1 MKPPHS
7 DAPLWLW
14 DGAGV
19 CACGQLEQKPHGEG
33 DTLHLTWACCVCAAT
48 GTSGWTGQVA
58 LEAFGVLK
66 DAQTGDLQSVTG
78 DPCSVAPSS
87 LTPPHSLLHLACQ
100 PQSPPEPT
108 PFILTKLGLCAF
120 SRDTHHVVFP
130 PSAFRYLFCVDIIQ
144 TRKSCKTCPKNYQV
158 VSTGTPPRSPRTLP
172 LSSPSEKT
180 VDMRPLEPYIS
191 QAAGRHRGYTA
202 ECYRPGVRQACTP
215 NPSSA
220 SHREPSTRTLHCSG
234 HQLPGMQL
242 QATESPVSWGL

>member
-33 DTLHLTWACCVCAAT
+33 DTLHLTWACCVCTAT

-78 DPCSVAPSS
+78 GPCSVAPAS

-108 PFILTKLGLCAF
+108 PFILTKLALCAF
-120 SRDTHHVVFP
+120 SRDTRHVVFP

-172 LSSPSEKT
+172 LSSP
-180 VDMRPLEPYIS
+180 VDMRPLEP
-191 QAAGRHRGYTA
+191 
-202 ECYRPGVRQACTP
+202 
-215 NPSSA
+215 
-220 SHREPSTRTLHCSG
+220 
-234 HQLPGMQL
+234 
-242 QATESPVSWGL
+242 